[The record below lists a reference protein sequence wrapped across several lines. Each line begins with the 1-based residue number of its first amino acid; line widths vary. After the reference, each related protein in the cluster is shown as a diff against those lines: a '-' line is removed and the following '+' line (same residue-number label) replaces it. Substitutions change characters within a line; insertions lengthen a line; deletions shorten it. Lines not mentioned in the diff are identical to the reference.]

1 MTENFE
7 NNIIGGNTEEP
18 KDYVKLKPV
27 KNKVAVIF
35 NVIGI
40 VIFVSGFIIGAVLG
54 IFTASA
60 GNLISSSY
68 AASGAN
74 SGVNFNISDFLSG
87 AGFAVALLYWIG
99 SFIIGMLC
107 LGYAQIIQLLT
118 DIKHK

>member
-7 NNIIGGNTEEP
+7 NNITGSNAEEP
-18 KDYVKLKPV
+18 KSYAKLKPV

-40 VIFVSGFIIGAVLG
+40 VIFVSGFIIGAVLWFG
-54 IFTASA
+54 VAICN
-60 GNLISSSY
+60 NLISSSY

-74 SGVNFNISDFLSG
+74 FNVSDFLSG
-87 AGFAVALLYWIG
+87 AGFIVALLYWIG

>member
-7 NNIIGGNTEEP
+7 NNITGSNAEEP
-18 KDYVKLKPV
+18 KSYVKLKPV

-54 IFTASA
+54 IATAGA

-68 AASGAN
+68 AASSAN
-74 SGVNFNISDFLSG
+74 SGVNFNVSDFLSG
-87 AGFAVALLYWIG
+87 AGFIVALLYWIG

>member
-7 NNIIGGNTEEP
+7 NNIIGGNAEEP
-18 KDYVKLKPV
+18 KSYAKLKPV

-54 IFTASA
+54 IFFSFS
-60 GNLISSSY
+60 GNIISSSY